1 MKLSNLRLLVKDYDK
16 CIEFYTE
23 KLGFEKNAEYSSDYY
38 TSINVGGG
46 INDLGI
52 FRSADMESQ
61 LGYTRKVAPHGCE
74 KICLSFEVD
83 DVEEVYRTLKSRGA
97 EFMNEPREWDGAMVL
112 HLRDPEDNVIEF
124 YAYIKEAAK

>member
-23 KLGFEKNAEYSSDYY
+23 KLGFKKNTEYSSDYY

-61 LGYTRKVAPHGCE
+61 LSYKRKVAPYGCE

-83 DVEEVYRTLKSRGA
+83 SVEEVYKTLKSRGV

-112 HLRDPEDNVIEF
+112 HLRDPEDNLIEF
-124 YAYIKEAAK
+124 HAYIEGATK

>member
-23 KLGFEKNAEYSSDYY
+23 KLGFVKNTEYSSDYY
-38 TSINVGGG
+38 TSINVGDG

-52 FRSADMESQ
+52 FRSVDMESK
-61 LGYTRKVAPHGCE
+61 LSYTRKVEPYGCE

-83 DVEEVYRTLKSRGA
+83 NVEEMYKTLKSRDV

-112 HLRDPEDNVIEF
+112 HVRDPEDNVLEF
-124 YAYIKEAAK
+124 HTYIVEAAK